1 MCPTAEAITPIAR
14 PCASAIAV
22 RLPPPVAMIEPAPT
36 KISVNA
42 PTNSA
47 NPRWS
52 ASRFTLET
60 VESGPDG
67 SFEGCWRCPF
77 RPTYLMSTA
86 ERKAAMSAEILKRK
100 LRNFPVASLTERIA
114 TS

>member
-1 MCPTAEAITPIAR
+1 MLFGGRAAR
-14 PCASAIAV
+14 SGQ
-22 RLPPPVAMIEPAPT
+22 VAARDV
-36 KISVNA
+36 SV
-42 PTNSA
+42 
-47 NPRWS
+47 
-52 ASRFTLET
+52 ET
-60 VESGPDG
+60 GPDG
-67 SFEGCWRCPF
+67 SFEGCWRDAF

>member
-1 MCPTAEAITPIAR
+1 
-14 PCASAIAV
+14 
-22 RLPPPVAMIEPAPT
+22 MIEPAPT
-36 KISVNA
+36 KTSVNA

-52 ASRFTLET
+52 ASRFTPET
-60 VESGPDG
+60 LRGGPDG
-67 SFEGCWRCPF
+67 SFEGSCRGRL

-100 LRNFPVASLTERIA
+100 LRNFPVASLSERIA
-114 TS
+114 TA